1 MGGRMYWEKTRSG
14 MLTLLFLGVS
24 VLWGYVPELGNPN
37 LRLAAMGNLN
47 IVIEDVDNEINFYD
61 FGESAAGAIEDNNYK
76 SQIYTSA
83 LYGYGVY
90 DKTFSFREGHGTAV
104 NISSIV
110 KYGESFALGGAYSR
124 SWIYNA
130 YADPFVSTVV
140 EENTSVT
147 VDSILVA
154 YEITPRLSAGVRGT
168 YNGGHYVGE
177 YTLEPSV
184 MICAWPA
191 WRLGLTYVL
200 KRCGTVTG
208 HEFVLPMV
216 FTGDKLKLGVMGR
229 IREGRYYD
237 GEKSIRARTRYSIG
251 NGKTGGRVA
260 LAAEYVT
267 PYGFYDWILKAGGGV
282 ALEDRKLGVIGMQY
296 SWSIEHIDLY
306 DFWQLQT
313 DYIDY
318 HEAEIN
324 LGAEVRVLSV
334 VAARLG
340 YINRFFYSSRDIAVS
355 RRDFATAGIGL
366 RLSDADLS
374 LDFAYNLKVWEFM
387 GTDTTGY
394 MSLVHDEDHTF
405 GIMCRYSF

>member
-1 MGGRMYWEKTRSG
+1 MYWEKTRSS
-14 MLTLLFLGVS
+14 MLTVLLLGTS
-24 VLWGYVPELGNPN
+24 VVWGYVPELVNPN

-47 IVIEDVDNEINFYD
+47 IVIEDIDNEINFYD
-61 FGESAAGAIEDNNYK
+61 FGESAAGAIEDNDYK
-76 SQIYTSA
+76 SQIYASA
-83 LYGYGVY
+83 VYGYGVY
-90 DKTFSFREGHGTAV
+90 DEILPSRQGHGTALGMSA
-104 NISSIV
+104 IM
-110 KYGESFALGGAYSR
+110 KYGQSFALGGAYSR
-124 SWIYNA
+124 SWIYEA
-130 YADPFVSTVV
+130 YDVFGSVV
-140 EENTSVT
+140 EENASVT

-154 YEITPRLSAGVRGT
+154 YQIVPHLSAGMRGT
-168 YNGGHYVGE
+168 YDGGIYVGE

-191 WRLGLTYVL
+191 WRLGLTYLL

-216 FTGDKLKLGVMGR
+216 FTGNKLKFGVIGR
-229 IREGRYYD
+229 LREGRYYD
-237 GEKSIRARTRYSIG
+237 SEKSIHARARYSLG
-251 NGKTGGRVA
+251 NDGMGGCVA

-282 ALEDRKLGVIGMQY
+282 ALEDRKLGLIGMQY

-306 DFWQLQT
+306 DFFPLQIGH
-313 DYIDY
+313 IDY
-318 HEAEIN
+318 HEGEIN
-324 LGAEVRVLSV
+324 LGAEMRLFSV

-355 RRDFATAGIGL
+355 RRDFVTAGVGL
-366 RLSDADLS
+366 RLSDVDLS
-374 LDFAYNLKVWEFM
+374 LDLAYNLKVWEFM

-405 GIMCRYSF
+405 GIACRYLF